1 MFFLSRPLPRA
12 LISVAVLLTAG
23 TMALGAQPRPGTL
36 PASGSPQELPPALAA
51 RFTAGVDALKKGDL
65 DAAERTFREV
75 LEGGGE
81 RAFVH
86 HNLGIVLQQRGRDA
100 QALVEFRA
108 AARLEPSFGPARLLA
123 GASLLALGRPADAEA
138 ELRHAVRLM
147 PNEPAA
153 HLQLADAFER
163 TGNVAGVVEEYRRL
177 TDLAPD
183 SDEYAYRLGKAYLK
197 LAQQSY
203 ERLRAVSPHSA
214 RLAEALGG
222 EYLAQGR
229 ADLAAAAFQ
238 DAARLDPRLAGIHL
252 ALARI
257 HLDEGRLDEAAAEVA
272 REQAIAPASAAA
284 RALRADIE
292 AARKKR

>member
-1 MFFLSRPLPRA
+1 MLLLSRPLPRD
-12 LISVAVLLTAG
+12 LVSVAVLLIAG
-23 TMALGAQPRPGTL
+23 TMALGAQPRPGTR
-36 PASGSPQELPPALAA
+36 PAVGSPPELPPALAA
-51 RFTAGVDALKKGDL
+51 RFSAGVDALKQGDL

-75 LEGGGE
+75 LAGGGE

-108 AARLEPSFGPARLLA
+108 AARLEPSFGPARLVA
-123 GASLLALGRPADAEA
+123 GASLLALGRPADAEV

-177 TDLAPD
+177 TELAPD

-197 LAQQSY
+197 LAQQAF
-203 ERLRAVSPHSA
+203 ERLRAANPRSA

-222 EYLAQGR
+222 QYLEQGR

-238 DAARLDPRLAGIHL
+238 DAAERDPALPGIHL

-257 HLDEGRLDEAAAEVA
+257 HLDEGRLDQAAAEVA

-284 RALRADIE
+284 RALQADIE
-292 AARKKR
+292 AARKKQ